1 MPAHRARIRLQI
13 RSRVA
18 SGRLAVRSVAE
29 LVERLRGD
37 ASEAPVP
44 LLVVRLRDLE
54 RIAWRE
60 GRPAARAVERRSL
73 RAFTRTAARTLRASD
88 LLGHDAE
95 SGDFVAALVSRG
107 RSAGCVATAS
117 DCRATLARLASAM
130 EVEGGMRVEHGWTL
144 VRAAVDGSS
153 FSAAVE
159 SALERGARER
169 ERYDFFSTVGHELRT
184 PLTSILGFLETLMD
198 NELDA
203 STARRFL
210 EVAREEALRL
220 GRLVEGMF
228 ELSLLDL
235 RREDGRGE
243 SASLAA
249 ALDAACN
256 ALAPFAAARGCKLE
270 RTPFVDVEV
279 ALGADRITQITL
291 NLLENAVKHG
301 RAAGTVGLGVA
312 VLDARYV
319 EIRVSD
325 DGPGVPPPE
334 RERVFSLGHRGKDA
348 RAPGSGLGLAL
359 VRLMVERFGG
369 EVDVTQSAAG
379 GALFRV
385 RLPHTSGSSL
395 VAASRP

>member
-1 MPAHRARIRLQI
+1 
-13 RSRVA
+13 
-18 SGRLAVRSVAE
+18 VRF
-29 LVERLRGD
+29 ERLRSIFTRARDRPAQLVRSTVANETAHGVVRDHDLGTRTQAATVPQGQQPHSDDRPKRVGKTHPRALLLVGRKESDNTIDGLRRLGRRVQRRKHDVSCFCRLQACGD
-37 ASEAPVP
+37 RFDPAQFSDKQYVRVGAHRPAHTFSEAADV
-44 LLVVRLRDLE
+44 
-54 RIAWRE
+54 
-60 GRPAARAVERRSL
+60 
-73 RAFTRTAARTLRASD
+73 ASD
-88 LLGHDAE
+88 LVLGYDPFE
-95 SGDFVAALVSRG
+95 PSVLVLDRI
-107 RSAGCVATAS
+107 
-117 DCRATLARLASAM
+117 
-130 EVEGGMRVEHGWTL
+130 
-144 VRAAVDGSS
+144 
-153 FSAAVE
+153 
-159 SALERGARER
+159 
-169 ERYDFFSTVGHELRT
+169 GHELRT

>member
-1 MPAHRARIRLQI
+1 MPAYGSRFRLQI

-18 SGRLAVRSVAE
+18 AGTLAVCGVAE

-37 ASEAPVP
+37 ASDAPVP

-73 RAFTRTAARTLRASD
+73 RAFTRTAARALRASD
-88 LLGHDAE
+88 LLAHDAE

-107 RSAGCVATAS
+107 RSAGSVATAS

-130 EVEGGMRVEHGWTL
+130 ELEGGMRVEHGWTL
-144 VRAAVDGSS
+144 VRAAPDDSS

-184 PLTSILGFLETLMD
+184 PLTSILGYLETLMD
-198 NELDA
+198 TELDA
-203 STARRFL
+203 PTARRFL
-210 EVAREEALRL
+210 EVARDEALRL

-235 RREDGRGE
+235 RREDGRHE
-243 SASLAA
+243 RASLAA
-249 ALDAACN
+249 SLDAACN
-256 ALAPFAAARGCKLE
+256 ALAPFAAMRGCTLV

-301 RAAGTVGLGVA
+301 RAAGTVTIAVA
-312 VLDARYV
+312 ELDARYV
-319 EIRVSD
+319 EICVGD
-325 DGPGVPPPE
+325 DGPGVPPRE
-334 RERVFSLGHRGKDA
+334 RELIFSLGQRGKDA
-348 RAPGSGLGLAL
+348 RAPGSGLGLTF
-359 VRLMVERFGG
+359 VRSMVERFGG
-369 EVDVTQSAAG
+369 EVDVTQSPAG

-385 RLPHTSGSSL
+385 RLPRFSSR
-395 VAASRP
+395 AP